1 MQKKKG
7 AGERRGSRELRKGGR
22 KEKALIWGEIIDPK
36 HIQEAAKK
44 GTHLNLT

>member
-22 KEKALIWGEIIDPK
+22 KEKALIWGEIIDPNGP
-36 HIQEAAKK
+36 EAHSRGCKK
-44 GTHLNLT
+44 KERT